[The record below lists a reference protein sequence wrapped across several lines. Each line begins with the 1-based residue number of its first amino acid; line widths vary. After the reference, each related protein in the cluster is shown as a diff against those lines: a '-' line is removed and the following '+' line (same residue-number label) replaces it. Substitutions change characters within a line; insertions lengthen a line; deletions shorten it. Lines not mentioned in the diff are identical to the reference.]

1 MEKFKNTKILGVI
14 GNVIMIVSLFC
25 TWITVKAPSIGI
37 TQSAQ
42 FIEGTDG
49 KWVLI
54 LSIFSL
60 IIIFA
65 ENISPKFFKGLT
77 NVKLTF
83 IPSIIQLLIML
94 NTIYKA
100 NNLSIQ
106 MFQDSTEVTW
116 SFQLGFYLMGIGV
129 VLLLIFPI
137 LYKQDKN
144 NK

>member
-1 MEKFKNTKILGVI
+1 
-14 GNVIMIVSLFC
+14 
-25 TWITVKAPSIGI
+25 
-37 TQSAQ
+37 
-42 FIEGTDG
+42 
-49 KWVLI
+49 
-54 LSIFSL
+54 
-60 IIIFA
+60 
-65 ENISPKFFKGLT
+65 
-77 NVKLTF
+77 
-83 IPSIIQLLIML
+83 ML